1 MNRLSLTVLVSL
13 LSALCGCAHYSTSA
27 TGGSGFKSVA
37 IPLVDN
43 KSLEPEI
50 QQALTDSLIQAFV
63 ENGALRVVDEDR
75 ADVVL
80 RGTIVEV
87 REGPFTYGGAA
98 DQYQIT
104 VFLDVTCYDVEN
116 KKALWEESRLRGYG
130 IYSASVQREEARR
143 DGLGAA
149 FDILTRDIVDKTQV
163 GGW

>member
-1 MNRLSLTVLVSL
+1 MSRVLLTLFASWV
-13 LSALCGCAHYSTSA
+13 AILCGCAHYSTSA

-37 IPLVDN
+37 IPLLEN

-63 ENGALRVVDEDR
+63 ESGGLRVVDEDR
-75 ADVVL
+75 ADVVI

-87 REGPFTYGGAA
+87 REEPFTYGGTA

-104 VFLDVTCYDVEN
+104 VFVDLSCYDVQN
-116 KKALWEESRLRGYG
+116 KKAVWEETRLRGYG
-130 IYSASVQREEARR
+130 IYSATVQREEARR
-143 DGLGAA
+143 EGLGAA

>member
-1 MNRLSLTVLVSL
+1 LIRVLLTLFASWV
-13 LSALCGCAHYSTSA
+13 AILCSCAHYSTSA

-37 IPLVDN
+37 IPLLEN

-63 ENGALRVVDEDR
+63 ESGGLRVVDEDR
-75 ADVVL
+75 ADVVI

-87 REGPFTYGGAA
+87 REEPFTYGGTA

-104 VFLDVTCYDVEN
+104 VFVDLSCYDVQN
-116 KKALWEESRLRGYG
+116 KKAVWEETRLRGYG
-130 IYSASVQREEARR
+130 IYSATVQREEARR
-143 DGLGAA
+143 EGLGAA

>member
-1 MNRLSLTVLVSL
+1 MSRFTLTIYIGMMGVF
-13 LSALCGCAHYSTSA
+13 AGCAHYSTSA
-27 TGGSGFKSVA
+27 SGGSGFKSVA
-37 IPLVDN
+37 IPLLEN

-63 ENGALRVVDEDR
+63 ESGALKVVDEDR

-87 REGPFTYGGAA
+87 REEPFTYGGAA

-104 VFLDVTCYDVEN
+104 VFVDMSCYDARE
-116 KKALWEESRLRGYG
+116 KKSLWEESRLRGYG
-130 IYSASVQREEARR
+130 IYSASLQREEARIE
-143 DGLGAA
+143 GLGAA
-149 FDILTRDIVDKTQV
+149 FEILTRDIVDKTQV